1 MATTGDAPLSLTLP
15 SAGDNISLAVLNAN
29 YVAINAL
36 ADNHED
42 RLDAVEP
49 LVTAATTAIG
59 SSGAVY
65 NSTRWNGRKLLISP
79 TAPTSGMVEG
89 DIWLKVQA

>member
-15 SAGDNISLAVLNAN
+15 SAGDNINLAVLNAN

-42 RLDAVEP
+42 RLDVVEP
-49 LVTAATTAIG
+49 LVTAATTAIA
-59 SSGAVY
+59 SGVVY
-65 NSTRWNGRKLLISP
+65 NSTRWAGSKLYAQA
-79 TAPTSGMVEG
+79 TAPTSGVVDG
-89 DIWLKVQA
+89 DIWFKKQA

>member
-1 MATTGDAPLSLTLP
+1 MATTGDAPLNLTLP

-29 YVAINAL
+29 YVAINSL

-42 RLDAVEP
+42 RLDTLEP

-59 SSGAVY
+59 SSGTVY
-65 NSTRWNGRKLLISP
+65 TSTRWAGRKLYVQT
-79 TAPTSGMVEG
+79 TAPSSGMVTG